1 MNARAIPTAPAT
13 GRGPRASAVEDVA
26 GVAVHRSTIGC
37 VVVAR
42 DDEESIAAVMGSLF
56 GQTRVPDVI
65 HVVIG
70 DSSDATARIASQ
82 FAGPHHVVTG
92 LGRQFTEVFVH
103 EIGATTDGSAE
114 ALDYGRTLA
123 EGYDHLIA
131 VDGET
136 VADVRSVER
145 LEAAAVAGPGADG
158 VAFLRGARPGARGP
172 RMRWLPRVDVLVG
185 TVVRVAS
192 IALLAATVSMFF
204 TLLRRRQE
212 FKV

>member
-1 MNARAIPTAPAT
+1 MNRRANPTAPAT
-13 GRGPRASAVEDVA
+13 GRSPRAGAIGDVA
-26 GVAVHRSTIGC
+26 DGIAVHRSTIGC

-42 DDEESIAAVMGSLF
+42 DDEDSIAAVMGSLF

-92 LGRQFTEVFVH
+92 VGRQFTEVFVH
-103 EIGATTDGSAE
+103 EIGATTDGSAQ

-145 LEAAAVAGPGADG
+145 LEAAAIAGSDG

-172 RMRWLPRVDVLVG
+172 RMRWLRRVDVLVG
-185 TVVRVAS
+185 TVVRIAS
-192 IALLAATVSMFF
+192 IALLATTASLFF
-204 TLLRRRQE
+204 ALVRRPQE
-212 FKV
+212 SKV